1 MINITAPFA
10 FWTRTKSRTRSP
22 SQSWGHFAGLPLS
35 LLVLF
40 LTAALTSPAHAEVS
54 LRIAEPII
62 DPVTIRAEVTDES
75 GPVTNLDA
83 GDFTVTV
90 NGNEITSGI
99 TFAQPPRED
108 PSQSLSVIFVMDYSG
123 SVVPAFETA
132 MITATQNF
140 LDTMEVGDYA
150 GIIKFDASANLDTS
164 VVAPLQV
171 ISSDDVRNALK
182 EKAGEPRVPGFGT
195 AVFDAI
201 KKALDEFGAAL
212 ATDSFPSGPKA
223 IIIVSD
229 GLENDSISN
238 RQLLRDLASQLG
250 VTISSIGVGEVSETT
265 TKISPSSG
273 EDILQS
279 LADITGGTY
288 DFTSDGTGIQ
298 EIYEAFG
305 DLLLNE
311 YVLSFDYGIAACQDY
326 TIQVAVDAY
335 GEATEAVKSSQ
346 ASCGGSSSGGGGA
359 IGPLGLIAGLSL
371 LAFRRRRMPA

>member
-1 MINITAPFA
+1 MADFLASFA
-10 FWTRTKSRTRSP
+10 ACTRPKSRTRNLSP
-22 SQSWGHFAGLPLS
+22 AWGHFAGLTLT
-35 LLVLF
+35 LLALF
-40 LTAALTSPAHAEVS
+40 LTALLTAPAHAEVS

-171 ISSDDVRNALK
+171 ISSEDIRNALK
-182 EKAGEPRVPGFGT
+182 EKAAELRVPGGGT

-201 KKALDEFGAAL
+201 KKALDEFEAAL
-212 ATDSFPSGPKA
+212 ATDSFPPGPKA
-223 IIIVSD
+223 IIIISD
-229 GLENDSISN
+229 GLENGSITTG
-238 RQLLRDLASQLG
+238 REQLRDLASELG
-250 VTISSIGVGEVSETT
+250 VTIFSIGVGEVSETT
-265 TKISPSSG
+265 SKISPASG
-273 EDILQS
+273 EDILKS
-279 LADITGGTY
+279 LAEITGGTY
-288 DFTSDGTGIQ
+288 DFTPDATGIQ

-311 YVLSFDYGIAACQDY
+311 YVLSFDYGIAACQTY
-326 TIQVAVDAY
+326 TIHVAVASL
-335 GEATEAVKSSQ
+335 GEAA
-346 ASCGGSSSGGGGA
+346 ASVASACPFA
-359 IGPLGLIAGLSL
+359 AP
-371 LAFRRRRMPA
+371 